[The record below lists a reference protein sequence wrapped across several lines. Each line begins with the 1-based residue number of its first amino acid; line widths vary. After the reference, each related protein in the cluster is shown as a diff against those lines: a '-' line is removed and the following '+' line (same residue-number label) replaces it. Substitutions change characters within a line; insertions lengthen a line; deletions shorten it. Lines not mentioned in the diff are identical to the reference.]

1 MSDTPS
7 PESMSS
13 AKDSPPFDFEQFIA
27 DAEEKIAALK
37 ARRASVE
44 TKKSKYQNF
53 MNLRVD
59 SETLKDIKTTQ
70 DITEDLEKAEYGL
83 VSELIDIVGEDHLE
97 WKKSGEGFWIFFRYA
112 GIGFAIA
119 VLLHKLIS

>member
-37 ARRASVE
+37 TRRASVE